1 MKVFGELAVHR
12 ESLERVLS
20 ESPQSL
26 ATTLVALISALG
38 GQRKSLPTEEW
49 EEESALVLT

>member
-1 MKVFGELAVHR
+1 LAVHR

-26 ATTLVALISALG
+26 VSMMTALIAALG
-38 GQRKSLPTEEW
+38 GHTSSDLAEEN
-49 EEESALVLT
+49 EKEAVCVLT